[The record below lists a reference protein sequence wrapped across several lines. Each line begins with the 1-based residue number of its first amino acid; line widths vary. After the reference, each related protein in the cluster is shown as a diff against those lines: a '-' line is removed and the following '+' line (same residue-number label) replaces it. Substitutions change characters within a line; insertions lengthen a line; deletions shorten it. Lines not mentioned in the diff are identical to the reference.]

1 MSTADLVGIAGI
13 LLSVAL
19 LIVLSYRGFSL
30 LLAAP
35 VAALVAAAFS
45 AEPLLPHWT
54 HTLMNGVGRFIV
66 QFFPLFLLGAVFGKL
81 MDDSGCALSIARTIT
96 ERLGVKR
103 AVMAVV
109 LACALLTY
117 GGVSLF
123 VVTFAIFPVADAL
136 FRQAQVPHRLIPA
149 AIALGSFTFTMTAL
163 PGTPAIQNAIPMP
176 HFGTT
181 IFAAPGIGIIAA
193 AVIVGFGLWWLGRVE
208 AKARHAGEGYR
219 PRGEASADAQ
229 DRERERATNAEN
241 FDQAELEH
249 GHHTKN
255 LPPFAVALA
264 PIVIVLLV
272 NLVMT
277 WVILPR
283 LDMAFLQ
290 EERWSGL
297 SRAGKS
303 GLWSVLMALVIASV
317 VLIAINRSRLPELR
331 KTLDAGAA
339 AAALPI
345 FNVATLAGF
354 GAVVAALPTF
364 VILRDGLLALPGGPL
379 VSMAVAV
386 SVMSII
392 TASASAG
399 MIITLDAL
407 GETYAQLAA
416 QAGIDPALM
425 HRVVAVASGPLAQ
438 LPHSGAIVTL
448 LSICGSTMKK
458 SYRDIAMVIL
468 VGPLLAV
475 VVAIA
480 LGKAFGSF

>member
-1 MSTADLVGIAGI
+1 MSATDLLGIAGI
-13 LLSVAL
+13 LLAVVAL
-19 LIVLSYRGFSL
+19 IALSFRGFSL

-35 VAALVAAAFS
+35 AAALLAAAFS
-45 AEPLLPHWT
+45 GEPLLPNWT
-54 HTLMNGVGRFIV
+54 YTLMNGVGRFIV

-96 ERLGVKR
+96 ERLGAKR

-136 FRQAQVPHRLIPA
+136 FRQGQVPHRLIPA

-208 AKARHAGEGYR
+208 ANARRAGEGYDPNGR
-219 PRGEASADAQ
+219 AAPD
-229 DRERERATNAEN
+229 DVERERATNAEN
-241 FDQAELEH
+241 FDQAELAH
-249 GHHTKN
+249 GHPAKD

-264 PIVIVLLV
+264 PIVIVLVV

-277 WVILPR
+277 WVVLPR
-283 LDMAFLQ
+283 LDMAFLV
-290 EERWSGL
+290 EPRWAGL
-297 SRAGKS
+297 SRAAKS
-303 GLWSVLMALVIASV
+303 GIWSVLMALLIASV
-317 VLIAINRSRLPELR
+317 VLIVINRRRLPELR

-364 VILRDGLLALPGGPL
+364 GILRDGLLALPGGPL
-379 VSMAVAV
+379 VSMTVAA

-399 MIITLDAL
+399 LIITLDAL
-407 GETYAQLAA
+407 GATYAQLAA
-416 QAGIDPALM
+416 DAGIDASLM
-425 HRVVAVASGPLAQ
+425 HRVAALASGPLAQ

-448 LSICGSTMKK
+448 LSICGATMRG

>member
-35 VAALVAAAFS
+35 VAALVAAAFA

-96 ERLGVKR
+96 DRLGAKR

-136 FRQAQVPHRLIPA
+136 FRQGQVPHRLIPA
-149 AIALGSFTFTMTAL
+149 AIALGSFSFTMTAL

-193 AVIVGFGLWWLGRVE
+193 AVILGFGLWWLGRVE
-208 AKARHAGEGYR
+208 ANARGAGEGYR
-219 PRGEASADAQ
+219 PRTEMAPQADV
-229 DRERERATNAEN
+229 ERERATNAEN

-249 GHHTKN
+249 GHHTQD

-264 PIVIVLLV
+264 PIVIVLAV
-272 NLVMT
+272 NLLMT

-290 EERWSGL
+290 EAHWSGL

-303 GLWSVLMALVIASV
+303 GIWSVLMALVIASV

-364 VILRDGLLALPGGPL
+364 AILRDGLLALPGGPL

-425 HRVVAVASGPLAQ
+425 HRIAAVASGPLAQ

>member
-13 LLSVAL
+13 LLAVVL
-19 LIVLSYRGFSL
+19 LIALSFRGFSL

-35 VAALVAAAFS
+35 AAALLAAAFS

-96 ERLGVKR
+96 GRLGAKR
-103 AVMAVV
+103 AVAAVV

-136 FRQAQVPHRLIPA
+136 FRQGQVPHRLIPA

-193 AVIVGFGLWWLGRVE
+193 VVIVGFGLWWLGRVE
-208 AKARHAGEGYR
+208 ANARRAGEGYDPNGR
-219 PRGEASADAQ
+219 ASPEDV
-229 DRERERATNAEN
+229 ERERATNAEN
-241 FDQAELEH
+241 FDQAELTH
-249 GHHTKN
+249 GHHAKD

-264 PIVIVLLV
+264 PIVIVLVV

-277 WVILPR
+277 WVVLPR
-283 LDMAFLQ
+283 LDMAFLA
-290 EERWSGL
+290 EPRWVGL
-297 SRAGKS
+297 SRAAKS
-303 GLWSVLMALVIASV
+303 GIWSVLMALLIASV
-317 VLIAINRSRLPELR
+317 VLIAINRRRLPELR

-364 VILRDGLLALPGGPL
+364 GILRDGLLALPGGPL
-379 VSMAVAV
+379 VSMAVAA

-399 MIITLDAL
+399 LIITLDAL
-407 GETYAQLAA
+407 GATYAQLAA
-416 QAGIDPALM
+416 EAGIDASLM
-425 HRVVAVASGPLAQ
+425 HRVAALASGPLAQ

-448 LSICGSTMKK
+448 LSICGATMRG

>member
-1 MSTADLVGIAGI
+1 MTTAALLGIFGI
-13 LLSVAL
+13 LLALGL
-19 LIVLSYRGFSL
+19 LIVLSLSGVSL

-35 VAALVAAAFS
+35 AAALLAAAFS
-45 AEPLLPHWT
+45 GDPLLANWT
-54 HTLMNGVGRFIV
+54 YTLMNGAGRFIV
-66 QFFPLFLLGAVFGKL
+66 NFFPLFLLGAVFGKL
-81 MDDSGCALSIARTIT
+81 MDDSGCALSIARGIT
-96 ERLGVKR
+96 TRLGASR
-103 AVMAVV
+103 AVLSVV

-123 VVTFAIFPVADAL
+123 VVSFAIFPVAAAL
-136 FRQAQVPHRLIPA
+136 FRQGQVPHRLIPA

-181 IFAAPGIGIIAA
+181 IFAAPGIGLIAS
-193 AVIVGFGLWWLGRVE
+193 AVILGFGLWWLGGVE
-208 AKARHAGEGYR
+208 SRARRAGEGYG
-219 PRGEASADAQ
+219 PRGNPAPE
-229 DRERERATNAEN
+229 DRERERATNAES

-249 GHHTKN
+249 GHHVQS
-255 LPPFAVALA
+255 LPPFTTAIA
-264 PIVIVLLV
+264 PIVIVLVV

-277 WVILPR
+277 WLVLPR
-283 LDMAFLQ
+283 MEMAFLS
-290 EERWSGL
+290 EPRWAGL
-297 SRAGKS
+297 SRAAKG
-303 GLWSVLMALVIASV
+303 GLWSVLVALLVASVALALVH
-317 VLIAINRSRLPELR
+317 RKRLPELR

-339 AAALPI
+339 ASVLPI

-364 VILRDGLLALPGGPL
+364 AVLRDGLLALPGGPL
-379 VSMAVAV
+379 VSMAVATGL
-386 SVMSII
+386 MSSI

-399 MIITLDAL
+399 MIITLDAM
-407 GETYAQLAA
+407 GGTYARLAA
-416 QAGIDPALM
+416 ESGIDPALM
-425 HRVVAVASGPLAQ
+425 HRVVALASGPLAQ

-448 LSICGSTMKK
+448 LSICGATMKG

-480 LGKAFGSF
+480 LGKTFGAF

>member
-1 MSTADLVGIAGI
+1 MSAADLLGIGGI
-13 LLSVAL
+13 LLAVVV
-19 LIVLSYRGFSL
+19 LIALSYRGFSL

-35 VAALVAAAFS
+35 AAALLAASFS
-45 AEPLLPHWT
+45 GEPLLPHWT
-54 HTLMNGVGRFIV
+54 HTLMGGVGRFIV

-96 ERLGVKR
+96 ARLGASR
-103 AVMAVV
+103 AVMSVV

-123 VVTFAIFPVADAL
+123 VVSFALYPVADAL
-136 FRQAQVPHRLIPA
+136 FRQGQVPHRLIPP

-163 PGTPAIQNAIPMP
+163 PGTPAIQNAIPIP

-181 IFAAPGIGIIAA
+181 IFAAPGIGIVAA
-193 AVIVGFGLWWLGRVE
+193 AVILGFGLWWLGRVE
-208 AKARHAGEGYR
+208 ARARRAGEGYG
-219 PRGEASADAQ
+219 PNSSSASEDV
-229 DRERERATNAEN
+229 ERERATNAEN

-249 GHHTKN
+249 GHHTKS

-264 PIVIVLLV
+264 PIVIVLVV

-277 WVILPR
+277 WLILPR
-283 LDMAFLQ
+283 LDMSFLDQ
-290 EERWSGL
+290 PQWAGL
-297 SRAGKS
+297 SRGAKS
-303 GLWSVLMALVIASV
+303 GLWSVLMALVVASV
-317 VLIAINRSRLPELR
+317 ALVLINRKRLPALR

-339 AAALPI
+339 ASVLPI
-345 FNVATLAGF
+345 FNVASLAGF

-364 VILRDGLLALPGGPL
+364 VMLREGLLALPGGPL
-379 VSMAVAV
+379 VSMSVAA

-399 MIITLDAL
+399 LIITLDAL
-407 GETYAQLAA
+407 GETYARLAA
-416 QAGIDPALM
+416 ESGIDPSLM
-425 HRVVAVASGPLAQ
+425 HRVAALASGPLAQ

-448 LSICGSTMKK
+448 LSICGATMRG